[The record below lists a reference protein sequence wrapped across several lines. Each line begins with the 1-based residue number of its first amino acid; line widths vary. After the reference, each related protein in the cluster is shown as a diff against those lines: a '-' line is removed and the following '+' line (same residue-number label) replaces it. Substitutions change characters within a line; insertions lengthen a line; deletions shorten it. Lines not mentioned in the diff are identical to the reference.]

1 MYSHLMNFVSAK
13 KRYWHLIRDAT
24 EYFKG
29 HFVIPQGQI
38 RQADEQDGRNSEFF
52 DHGFMAILF

>member
-1 MYSHLMNFVSAK
+1 MNFVSAK

-38 RQADEQDGRNSEFF
+38 RRADEQDGRNSEFF
-52 DHGFMAILF
+52 EHGFMAILV

>member
-29 HFVIPQGQI
+29 HFVISQGQI
-38 RQADEQDGRNSEFF
+38 RQTDEQDGMNSEFLEY
-52 DHGFMAILF
+52 GLMVILV